1 MPESDALTTLLART
15 RNELSAQFDLSKPY
29 LLNSSPGILDVMGGV
44 SADDEG
50 AIAVQMPIDR
60 IASVL
65 LQTRDDRD
73 LQIFSFNHFDEHV
86 PFTFRMPLDR
96 LAQASVEDLAKGF
109 AEPGRRFAA
118 HVAGCLYLLHA
129 EKLVDLRDPSIKGLS
144 FATYSTIPEGS
155 QLGESSALQAATMK
169 VLRAHFDLTARI
181 TDIAL
186 AKLCQRVSNEIARV
200 HAGIR
205 QPLASL
211 LARSREMICIDC
223 QKVEILPQVV
233 LPDGFSITGIYSG
246 VRSDNVANRTARLRA
261 ASRMAHAIIL
271 SVMHKMGAAAG
282 RELVSDPMRGFLC
295 NLDPED
301 YKRFFR
307 SALPESLTGQDFLS
321 RYEAPSELISSMEL
335 DRSYHVLGAAD
346 HHILE
351 ARRIKHFLKF
361 IEQSRALPIEDVQ
374 RFIHMD
380 KAGHLMYASHLSY
393 MNDAQ
398 LSSEAC
404 DTLVQQLKANEKSG
418 LYGSRMTGQ
427 GCGGT
432 VAVLGELSQKRSEA
446 IQRLLS
452 GWAIEDRTRPQ
463 LLSPYSR

>member
-1 MPESDALTTLLART
+1 MADVPESDALTTLLART

-29 LLNSSPGILDVMGGV
+29 LLDSAPGILDVMGGI

-50 AIAVQMPIDR
+50 AIALQMPICR
-60 IASVL
+60 SASVL

-73 LQIFSFNHFDEHV
+73 LQIFSFNHFDDHV

-96 LAQASVEDLAKGF
+96 LAQASVEELAKGF

-129 EKLVDLRDPSIKGLS
+129 ERLIDLRDPSVKGLS
-144 FATYSTIPEGS
+144 FATYTTIPEGS

-211 LARSREMICIDC
+211 LARSSKMICIDC

-233 LPDGFSITGIYSG
+233 LPEGFVITSIYSG
-246 VRSDNVANRTARLRA
+246 VRSDDGAKRTSRLRT

-271 SVMHKMGAAAG
+271 SVMHKMGTAAG
-282 RELVSDPMRGFLC
+282 RELVSDPMRGFLS

-307 SALPESLTGQDFLS
+307 SALPETLTGQDFLS
-321 RYEAPSELISSMEL
+321 RYEAPSELISTLEL
-335 DRSYHVLGAAD
+335 DKSYHVLGAAD
-346 HHILE
+346 HHVLE
-351 ARRIKHFLKF
+351 ARRIKQFIKF
-361 IEQSRALPIEDVQ
+361 IEQSRALPMEDVE

-393 MNDAQ
+393 MNDAE
-398 LSSEAC
+398 LSSDAC
-404 DTLVQQLKANEKSG
+404 DALVQQLKSREKSG
-418 LYGSRMTGQ
+418 LYGSRMTSQ

-432 VAVLGELSQKRSEA
+432 VAVLGEATPGRVSA
-446 IQRLLS
+446 IS
-452 GWAIEDRTRPQ
+452 GILHDYGVQHAQPVII
-463 LLSPYSR
+463 S